1 MSVIKYNNNNIN
13 KIVKGSTVKKMYYGG
28 NLAFLGFDEVEPTFN
43 GKWKLTLSDSSTVSA
58 ECDSTSAIT
67 NMETSGY
74 SSSTVSVVIGDCVTT
89 IKNNAFRNRTS
100 LSSVT
105 IPDSVTT
112 IEFNSFSGCSSLTS
126 VTIPSGVTSIEFNSF
141 DGCSGLTSVTIPSAV
156 TSIGT
161 YAFRNCTSLS
171 SVTLPN
177 SVTSIGDGAFRNCTS
192 LSSVTLP
199 SGVTTIGNSAFYN
212 CSGLTS
218 IEIPSSVTSIDNY
231 IFYGCSGLTSVTIPS
246 AVTSIGYG
254 AFQDCTSLISMTLPN
269 SVTSIGTSAFQDCR
283 GLSIVTLSS
292 GITTINDSAF
302 RNCTSLSS
310 VTLPSGVTTIGGS
323 AFYNCSGLTN
333 ITVETTTPTS
343 IGNAAFDNTNNC
355 PIYVPCESYEDYY
368 VSWTAYAD
376 RIALENGQIVWT
388 ETTDTI
394 CQLGELYAIET
405 LEKWSCDGGTTWYTP
420 TQTITRI
427 GRDLG
432 ETCSASYVFDA
443 SEVYNS
449 GISYIEYGTPYVS
462 PSGFEFIV
470 EGIQCVV
477 NTNAVNIST
486 RYNPYPVIFTTTNS
500 DAIHDIT
507 FVTTNSV
514 ALQYGFTTN
523 IDNNVDDTNIN
534 DDYNNTSGSCTVD
547 GTTRYWKRYEVM
559 EGHTP
564 FTSVRL
570 KRTSIAINLMFAGIN
585 TDSDWVNNLPPS

>member
-161 YAFRNCTSLS
+161 Y
-171 SVTLPN
+171 
-177 SVTSIGDGAFRNCTS
+177 
-192 LSSVTLP
+192 
-199 SGVTTIGNSAFYN
+199 
-212 CSGLTS
+212 
-218 IEIPSSVTSIDNY
+218 
-231 IFYGCSGLTSVTIPS
+231 
-246 AVTSIGYG
+246 
-254 AFQDCTSLISMTLPN
+254 
-269 SVTSIGTSAFQDCR
+269 
-283 GLSIVTLSS
+283 
-292 GITTINDSAF
+292 AF